1 MSVKLFDNDEKN
13 TLFNELGLELVVLTN
28 GTFRIEEDVSSMKLV
43 LKGIILE
50 SELVEAL
57 HSMGIT
63 KHTLNEIEAYANKYK
78 EEIDVNIL
86 LKAIKLYHI
95 LDELD

>member
-1 MSVKLFDNDEKN
+1 
-13 TLFNELGLELVVLTN
+13 
-28 GTFRIEEDVSSMKLV
+28 
-43 LKGIILE
+43 
-50 SELVEAL
+50 
-57 HSMGIT
+57 MGIT

-86 LKAIKLYHI
+86 LKAIKLYYM